1 MATDLDPGQLTAL
14 MALLQTARD
23 LVADLANDGSAAK
36 LMQAFHR
43 LDPHERE
50 VLATAFDR
58 AVSWKKVN
66 EGVAP
71 ITRVHLRVNPNPRL
85 FVRVVE
91 PDVEPHTLSPDL
103 DELLVGTLR
112 ILRQAHLM
120 QTPEARAVWEPA
132 VVAALELLDREERA
146 GCAAIVDRFVEILRA
161 HGSESEPSGGDMPR
175 QDDALRLPRKRGS
188 ADVET
193 K

>member
-1 MATDLDPGQLTAL
+1 MAL

-23 LVADLANDGSAAK
+23 LVADLANDGSTAK

-71 ITRVHLRVNPNPRL
+71 INGVHLRVNPNPRL

-91 PDVEPHTLSPDL
+91 PDPEPHTLSPDL

-132 VVAALELLDREERA
+132 IVAALELLDREEWA
-146 GCAAIVDRFVEILRA
+146 GCAAIVERFVEILRA
-161 HGSESEPSGGDMPR
+161 HPSASAPSEGEVPPD
-175 QDDALRLPRKRGS
+175 DDALEPRKRGS
-188 ADVET
+188 TNVET